1 MNNAVYSKTTR
12 YLRNGIDI
20 KLVRNKKN
28 NLKWTSKPRYVSH
41 KVFGNDLVAICKI
54 KVTLTLMKPA
64 YVGMCVLELSKVL
77 MYDFHY
83 DYIKNKYANISR
95 MLFTDTDSLMFETET
110 EDIYGDFSRDKEI
123 FEFSNY
129 STGSKYYNDSN

>member
-1 MNNAVYSKTTR
+1 M
-12 YLRNGIDI
+12 LE
-20 KLVRNKKN
+20 
-28 NLKWTSKPRYVSH
+28 
-41 KVFGNDLVAICKI
+41 C
-54 KVTLTLMKPA
+54 
-64 YVGMCVLELSKVL
+64 ELSKVL

-110 EDIYGDFSRDKEI
+110 EDVYGDFSRDKEI